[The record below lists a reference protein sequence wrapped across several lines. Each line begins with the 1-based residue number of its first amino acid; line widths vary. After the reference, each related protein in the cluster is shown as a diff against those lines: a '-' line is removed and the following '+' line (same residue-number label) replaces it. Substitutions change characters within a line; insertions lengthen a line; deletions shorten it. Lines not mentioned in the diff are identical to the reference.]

1 MKSKK
6 NYIYFLLFAVFMILV
21 HVYIK
26 PVFGDEI
33 HFRAKLISYH
43 YDILSLLKWRWM
55 NWSSRFILEFPMYLM
70 AVLPSILWKI
80 IDCIC
85 FIAVFYMISIYTD
98 EKLFLLTCIC
108 SYPLIHL
115 ASAGWIATTTNYL
128 YETCQ
133 SS

>member
-55 NWSSRFILEFPMYLM
+55 NWSSRFYSRISNVSYGSP
-70 AVLPSILWKI
+70 A
-80 IDCIC
+80 
-85 FIAVFYMISIYTD
+85 FYFMED
-98 EKLFLLTCIC
+98 
-108 SYPLIHL
+108 H
-115 ASAGWIATTTNYL
+115 
-128 YETCQ
+128 
-133 SS
+133 

>member
-55 NWSSRFILEFPMYLM
+55 NGVR
-70 AVLPSILWKI
+70 VLFSNFQCILWHR
-80 IDCIC
+80 
-85 FIAVFYMISIYTD
+85 AFYFMED
-98 EKLFLLTCIC
+98 
-108 SYPLIHL
+108 H
-115 ASAGWIATTTNYL
+115 
-128 YETCQ
+128 
-133 SS
+133 

>member
-115 ASAGWIATTTNYL
+115 AVYSWTCCFL
-128 YETCQ
+128 FVYETCQ

>member
-85 FIAVFYMISIYTD
+85 FIAVFYSSILYD
-98 EKLFLLTCIC
+98 
-108 SYPLIHL
+108 IH
-115 ASAGWIATTTNYL
+115 IYR
-128 YETCQ
+128 
-133 SS
+133 